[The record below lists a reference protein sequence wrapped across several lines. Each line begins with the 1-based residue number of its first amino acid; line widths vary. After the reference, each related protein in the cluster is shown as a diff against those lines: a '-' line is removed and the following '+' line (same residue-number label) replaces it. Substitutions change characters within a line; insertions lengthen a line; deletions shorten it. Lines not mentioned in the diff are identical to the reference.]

1 MCVRARTP
9 ILLRGVPLRARACA
23 RVCGHVAPAPV
34 EYKDAS
40 MPEEIRL
47 IRQLMRT
54 EDPAARKQQLV
65 RDPAPS
71 PLKTFPTA
79 LCAFNPV
86 VPRR

>member
-1 MCVRARTP
+1 
-9 ILLRGVPLRARACA
+9 
-23 RVCGHVAPAPV
+23 
-34 EYKDAS
+34 